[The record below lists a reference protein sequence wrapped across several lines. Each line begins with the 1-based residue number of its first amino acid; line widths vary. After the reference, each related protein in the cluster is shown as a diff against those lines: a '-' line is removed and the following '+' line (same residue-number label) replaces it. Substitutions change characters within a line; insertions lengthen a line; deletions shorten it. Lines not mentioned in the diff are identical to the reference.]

1 MIRRLVEELER
12 NQLEAQELRHDL
24 REEKKKIKDFQTL
37 LEDMVPHPQA
47 LFLTTQG
54 AKTKQQKEGFDK
66 ERQLRKSAL
75 AQVSNLEASNKSMR
89 QTLGEWES
97 RIAEMQK
104 SRGNEQKAL
113 KQLET
118 QYKEQ
123 LTERNSLLAT
133 LWQRLGGIVGSKW
146 VDKVNAQGGGGD
158 VAPSTNFAGFSR
170 NILQCV
176 KVLED
181 VMVNFKL
188 KCKGVER
195 DLWNDYKYSCPFWDT
210 LTPGTLIP
218 SWRIAPNAS

>member
-1 MIRRLVEELER
+1 
-12 NQLEAQELRHDL
+12 
-24 REEKKKIKDFQTL
+24 
-37 LEDMVPHPQA
+37 
-47 LFLTTQG
+47 
-54 AKTKQQKEGFDK
+54 
-66 ERQLRKSAL
+66 
-75 AQVSNLEASNKSMR
+75 MR
-89 QTLGEWES
+89 QTLSDWES

-104 SRGNEQKAL
+104 SRGSEQKAL
-113 KQLET
+113 RQLET
-118 QYKEQ
+118 QYKDQ

-158 VAPSTNFAGFSR
+158 VAPSSNFAGFSR

-195 DLWNDYKYSCPFWDT
+195 DLWNDYKYHLLETGLMIEISM
-210 LTPGTLIP
+210 P
-218 SWRIAPNAS
+218 SWRIGRRGYSDWNRCYGIVVRETLN

>member
-1 MIRRLVEELER
+1 MR
-12 NQLEAQELRHDL
+12 NSTNS
-24 REEKKKIKDFQTL
+24 K
-37 LEDMVPHPQA
+37 
-47 LFLTTQG
+47 G
-54 AKTKQQKEGFDK
+54 AKTKLQKEGFDK
-66 ERQLRKSAL
+66 ERQLRKTAL
-75 AQVSNLEASNKSMR
+75 AQVTNLEASNKSMR
-89 QTLGEWES
+89 QTLSEWEA

-113 KQLET
+113 KQLES

-158 VAPSTNFAGFSR
+158 VAPSTNFGGFSR

-188 KCKGVER
+188 KCKAVER
-195 DLWNDYKYSCPFWDT
+195 DLWNDYKYFSTNFEEANSRNIDAKLENRTKRIMRMESLIRDSGKGDT
-210 LTPGTLIP
+210 ELRAELAKMKAENR
-218 SWRIAPNAS
+218 SLKVCLVLKSN

>member
-1 MIRRLVEELER
+1 M
-12 NQLEAQELRHDL
+12 
-24 REEKKKIKDFQTL
+24 
-37 LEDMVPHPQA
+37 
-47 LFLTTQG
+47 
-54 AKTKQQKEGFDK
+54 DK
-66 ERQLRKSAL
+66 ERLARKAAV
-75 AQVSNLEASNKSMR
+75 AQVSNLETSNKSMR
-89 QTLGEWES
+89 QTLSDWES

-104 SRGNEQKAL
+104 SRGTEQKAL
-113 KQLET
+113 RQIET
-118 QYKEQ
+118 QFKEQ
-123 LTERNSLLAT
+123 LSERNSLLAT

-195 DLWNDYKYSCPFWDT
+195 DLWNDYKCSP
-210 LTPGTLIP
+210 
-218 SWRIAPNAS
+218 